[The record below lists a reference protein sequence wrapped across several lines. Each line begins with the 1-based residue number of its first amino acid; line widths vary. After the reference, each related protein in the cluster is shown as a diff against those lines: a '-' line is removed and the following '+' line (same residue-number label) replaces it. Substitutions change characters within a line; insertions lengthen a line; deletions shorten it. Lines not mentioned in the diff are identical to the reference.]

1 MALIADRYRLRH
13 VVGSGGMGV
22 VWEAWDERL
31 ERRVALKQLHRQSGA
46 STAEAEL
53 ANKRAMRE
61 ARLTA
66 RLNHPHAIPVFDVV
80 EQEGQ
85 LWLVMQFISSITLA
99 EVLKEGGPLE
109 PAEAAQ
115 VGAEV
120 AWALAAAHALGIVH
134 RDVKPGNILIADDG
148 TALISDFGIA
158 HALGDATLTTRG
170 LIHGTPAY
178 LAPEVARGGEA
189 EFASDVFSLGA
200 TVYSAVEG
208 TPPFGTDE
216 NSIALLHRVA
226 SGQFPSPR

>member
-66 RLNHPHAIPVFDVV
+66 RLNHPHAVPVFDVV

-85 LWLVMQFISSITLA
+85 LWLIMQFIPSITLA
-99 EVLKEGGPLE
+99 AVLEEGGPLNRMK
-109 PAEAAQ
+109 Q
-115 VGAEV
+115 
-120 AWALAAAHALGIVH
+120 L
-134 RDVKPGNILIADDG
+134 R
-148 TALISDFGIA
+148 
-158 HALGDATLTTRG
+158 
-170 LIHGTPAY
+170 
-178 LAPEVARGGEA
+178 
-189 EFASDVFSLGA
+189 
-200 TVYSAVEG
+200 
-208 TPPFGTDE
+208 
-216 NSIALLHRVA
+216 
-226 SGQFPSPR
+226 